1 MSTIREDADVARRSK
16 TLADQIRAAVD
27 ECGMSR
33 YALGKLIGMD
43 KAVMSRFM
51 AGKGFLSEESLNRLA
66 GALNLSIV
74 VGTKPEPK
82 AGKTKDR

>member
-1 MSTIREDADVARRSK
+1 MARRSK
-16 TLADQIRAAVD
+16 TLADQVRDAVD
-27 ECGMSR
+27 GCGMSR
-33 YALGKLIGMD
+33 YALGKQIGMD

-51 AGKGFLSEESLNRLA
+51 AGKGFLSEGSLNRLA
-66 GALNLSIV
+66 GALNLGIV